1 MAVLLAA
8 CLTAAPGLCPT
19 PVLAEDANT
28 ASASQTQ
35 DISKGSAIDGTDYS
49 VTSVKTYAIA
59 PDITERTIVTNNA
72 AGTSQTVA
80 NVMEINTANGNAK
93 LAASYGNVDPAKD
106 GWKMSTLTDQTHL
119 YEKTYNEN
127 VVGGINAS
135 LFNIT
140 TGEPMGYLRMGGTT
154 YKDDAKI
161 PFVAVF
167 SDGSVGIYPAGTTLD
182 QAAAEQSKKVGSTV
196 TVTDAAGGWCI
207 LVDGKTVATQGS
219 NGGYYSRSAIG
230 LKADGTVVMLQADG
244 TMPPRSLGYTLE
256 EMGRMMQSLGCTY
269 ALELDE
275 GGSSEFVSQREG
287 ESDIAMRNTP
297 AGGGERVISTSLL
310 AVSTAAPSG
319 EFDHAGITPN
329 DNIFTPNTTVALTAT
344 GMDYSGAAAKSIP
357 SGVSWSLT
365 DDSKSL
371 GELKAGDVSGDTAS
385 ATFVSNGTCGTA
397 TVQLMYQGK
406 VVGKTSIRIQ
416 NPDTLSFTSD
426 EVNLN
431 YEEKSDLGLTALYQ
445 QEPVILKDGDITW
458 AIDDTKAGS
467 FEGNTFVTTSDV
479 TVSTSPKVTA
489 KYGSLT
495 ATTTVNVGKQ
505 PTIVLDGG
513 DDDGHDYSTIG
524 TTVHSFDGM
533 SASAVATY
541 SYPSRGGIVTGS
553 VVSDTDS
560 DFADII
566 RFGHK
571 AVKLDFDWTGI
582 TGTDGACLGLG
593 SNIDVPG
600 TPTALGA
607 WVYIPEGA
615 PVPWLRA
622 QIATSK
628 DGSTYTNAYINFT
641 DQNSNGKDAKAGWN
655 YFEAD
660 MTQYAGQKIRV
671 NSGMLFR
678 AMVTQ
683 SGIGWYTT
691 DGTKLSKDQLKGYI
705 LVDNIS
711 FVYGANNQDV
721 TAPTVK
727 SLQIIND
734 DGTKSDLADGA
745 ELKTNAPAFYATYDD
760 NEDTDKFATG
770 VESAYFYLDGTY
782 YGAGDKDNLGSTLK
796 GVQIPNGEHSLTF
809 YLKDGFGNITRE
821 TRHFTVNGS
830 NAVTI
835 DGKET
840 QLTGVSFATDGE
852 PIVGKDWKLHLT
864 TNNISDIVEMTATVQ
879 LSRGYKPTVQ
889 FSSGVTGT
897 YEYADDTGKLTVSV
911 TKVENA
917 SGSEI
922 ATITVP
928 VSETSAEGSEISVQ
942 VVSGTY
948 KVNSVTSD
956 SNSYWMGFSTPS
968 ETHKIT
974 AAYTLSTEAMVVGLP
989 TTITVKNSD
998 GNAAADVDVYADDS
1012 TDLGKTDSDGRLT
1025 TSVLTKAEGTH
1036 TLYAKDSKGNR
1047 SYAYSCTAYKST
1059 EDDTGKEG
1067 LPQYV
1072 HFNVSKDSTT
1082 QKNIAWY
1089 SSPSASAATAQ
1100 VKVAASKDMSD
1111 ATVVDGTSQL
1121 GSYTQ
1126 SGVVSRINYANLTGL
1141 EAGKTYYFQVGD
1153 GQKWSDVSSFTTAVH
1168 KNSEKIFLTADI
1180 QEDDALTG
1188 FGRIASHIKDG
1199 GYDLGIQLGDAV
1211 DNVRYYNQWTDA
1223 LKLFTLDGIA
1233 DKDMLHVVGNH
1244 EADDDGNG
1252 AALAKETFNLA
1263 GNWYSVEYGDVYIAV
1278 LNYTSS
1284 QDQLEQFKD
1293 WLVQDASASNCNWKI
1308 LVTHIPVYY
1317 TNPTGGG
1324 EEYLA
1329 ELPDAVEKAGIDFYF
1344 AGNDHSY
1351 ARTEPLAQGKVD
1363 KENGVVYYIC
1373 GSTGGKS
1380 YSVVNNPDFH
1390 FDIATLDFNSIYV
1403 SFETNGD
1410 KATVTAYN
1418 VDTNGNQSVLDTY
1431 TKSKTCANDEHN
1443 YVYDKDSKKL
1453 VCTKCGYETDPV
1465 DEKYNGF
1472 VQEKQSGKTMCFVSG
1487 ELVKGSVR
1495 FGNKF
1500 YFADD
1505 DGYAYDGDYTIDG
1518 TVCTFKGGYFESS
1531 PDGDVLAAGRAGD
1544 KVDFILRNDGVM
1556 KLVGTGDMYTYY
1568 REPVVPWSTFESSIK
1583 ELDVAAGVTSL
1594 SDWAVYHCS
1603 NLQKVVFA
1611 EGSKLTSVGMNAFD
1625 GCTSLASVELPS
1637 GVTSISWNAFAHC
1650 GSLTDLY
1657 LPDGVAWIG
1666 GGSGYDFTKESTVT
1680 LSVARGTYAEQWAK
1694 DHNVRY
1700 TSREPKDIASGTCG
1714 DGLTWKLS
1722 ADGVLSIDGDGAMAN
1737 YAGAGDVPWWQYR
1750 SSIKELD
1757 VAAGVTSLSDWAVYH
1772 CSNLQKVV
1780 FAEGSKLTSVGMNA
1794 FDGCTSLASVELPS
1808 GVTSISWNAFAHC
1821 GSLTDLYLPDGVAWI
1836 GGGSGYDFTK
1846 ESTVTLSVARGTYA
1860 EQWAKDHNV
1869 RYTSREPQ
1877 AIASLETTSSAQ
1889 STEEKLNA
1897 SEDVAAETS
1906 STDTVATDSASS
1918 DAGTVEDEGNASA
1931 EEGNAEQ
1938 ESADLRVDAKQG
1950 SCGEALTW
1958 SLDDDGTLTID
1969 GDGKMTDYSEKSSA
1983 PWDELAQDIVSIHV
1997 GAKVETIGAYAFSG
2011 LEKVESVTF
2020 DDESE
2025 LTEIRDFAF
2034 SGCKALKTV
2043 ELPKKLE
2050 KIGQGAFEKCE
2061 KLELVKL
2068 QESVTSIGEVLVE
2081 QDTDQAANEQQPVD
2095 AFADSLLVKIEA
2107 PEDSYALQYAEEH
2120 KLV

>member
-1 MAVLLAA
+1 MKRDRIVQCGVAALFAA
-8 CLTAAPGLCPT
+8 CIASVSGLCSAAA
-19 PVLAEDANT
+19 LAEDMNNVYAG
-28 ASASQTQ
+28 QVQ
-35 DISKGSAIDGTDYS
+35 DISKGSSIDGTDYS
-49 VTSVKTYAIA
+49 VTSTKAYAIA

-135 LFNIT
+135 LFNIS
-140 TGEPMGYLRMGGTT
+140 TGEPVGYLRMRGTT
-154 YKDDAKI
+154 YKDDARV

-182 QAAAEQSKKVGSTV
+182 QAAANQSKKVGSAV
-196 TVTDAAGGWCI
+196 SVADAVGGWCI
-207 LVDGKTVATQGS
+207 LVDGDTVAPQGS
-219 NGGYYSRSAIG
+219 NGGHVSPPNGGHYSRSAIG

-287 ESDIAMRNTP
+287 KSDIAMRNTP

-467 FEGNTFVTTSDV
+467 FKGNTFVTTSDV

-489 KYGSLT
+489 KYGNLT

-541 SYPSRGGIVTGS
+541 SYSGRGGKVTGS

-593 SNIDVPG
+593 SAIDVPG

-607 WVYIPEGA
+607 WVYIPEGT

-628 DGSTYTNAYINFT
+628 DGSTYTNAFINFT

-760 NEDTDKFATG
+760 NEDTDKFTTG

-796 GVQIPNGEHSLTF
+796 GVQIPNGKHSLTF

-840 QLTGVSFATDGE
+840 QLTGVSFATDGK

-864 TNNISDIVEMTATVQ
+864 TNNISDIVKMTATVQ

-917 SGSEI
+917 SGSKI

-928 VSETSAEGSEISVQ
+928 VSKASAEGSEISVQ

-948 KVNSVTSD
+948 KVKSVTSD

-998 GNAAADVDVYADDS
+998 GDAAADVDVYADDS

-1168 KNSEKIFLTADI
+1168 KSSEKIFLTADI

-1308 LVTHIPVYY
+1308 LVTHIPAYY

-1351 ARTEPLAQGKVD
+1351 ARTEPLTQGKVD

-1373 GSTGGKS
+1373 GTTGGKS

-1403 SFETNGD
+1403 SFETSGD

-1443 YVYDKDSKKL
+1443 YVYDKGSKKL
-1453 VCTKCGYETDPV
+1453 VCAKCGHDIDPAA
-1465 DEKYNGF
+1465 EKYSGF
-1472 VQEKQSGKTMCFVSG
+1472 VTEKSTGKTMYFAGGIVVTG
-1487 ELVKGSVR
+1487 AMPYGD
-1495 FGNKF
+1495 KF

-1505 DGYAYDGDYTIDG
+1505 DGYAYDGEYTIDG
-1518 TVCTFKGGYFESS
+1518 KVCTFVGGFFRSS
-1531 PDGDVLAAGRAGD
+1531 SDEGVAFAGRAGTN
-1544 KVDFILRNDGVM
+1544 VDFIISSAGTL
-1556 KLVGTGDMYTYY
+1556 KLVGFG
-1568 REPVVPWSTFESSIK
+1568 
-1583 ELDVAAGVTSL
+1583 
-1594 SDWAVYHCS
+1594 
-1603 NLQKVVFA
+1603 
-1611 EGSKLTSVGMNAFD
+1611 
-1625 GCTSLASVELPS
+1625 
-1637 GVTSISWNAFAHC
+1637 
-1650 GSLTDLY
+1650 DLY
-1657 LPDGVAWIG
+1657 SFA
-1666 GGSGYDFTKESTVT
+1666 GGS
-1680 LSVARGTYAEQWAK
+1680 
-1694 DHNVRY
+1694 
-1700 TSREPKDIASGTCG
+1700 
-1714 DGLTWKLS
+1714 
-1722 ADGVLSIDGDGAMAN
+1722 
-1737 YAGAGDVPWWQYR
+1737 DVPWNQYR

-1757 VAAGVTSLSDWAVYH
+1757 VAAGVTSLSDWSMRH
-1772 CSNLQKVV
+1772 CFNLKKVV
-1780 FAEGSKLTSVGMNA
+1780 FAEGSKLSSVGMNA
-1794 FDGCTSLASVELPS
+1794 FLSDGSLSSVRLPDS
-1808 GVTSISWNAFAHC
+1808 VTRISWGAFSYC
-1821 GSLTDLYLPDGVAWI
+1821 SGLKDVYVPDGVSWI
-1836 GGGSGYDFTK
+1836 GSGSNHAFNHSDG
-1846 ESTVTLSVARGTYA
+1846 VTLSVARGSYAADWAKGHGVKYA
-1860 EQWAKDHNV
+1860 E
-1869 RYTSREPQ
+1869 REPQ
-1877 AIASLETTSSAQ
+1877 AIASGTCGDGLTWKLTGDGVLSIEGTGDMQAYSGGEQVPWNQYRSSIK
-1889 STEEKLNA
+1889 EL
-1897 SEDVAAETS
+1897 DVAA
-1906 STDTVATDSASS
+1906 
-1918 DAGTVEDEGNASA
+1918 G
-1931 EEGNAEQ
+1931 
-1938 ESADLRVDAKQG
+1938 
-1950 SCGEALTW
+1950 
-1958 SLDDDGTLTID
+1958 
-1969 GDGKMTDYSEKSSA
+1969 
-1983 PWDELAQDIVSIHV
+1983 
-1997 GAKVETIGAYAFSG
+1997 
-2011 LEKVESVTF
+2011 
-2020 DDESE
+2020 
-2025 LTEIRDFAF
+2025 
-2034 SGCKALKTV
+2034 
-2043 ELPKKLE
+2043 
-2050 KIGQGAFEKCE
+2050 
-2061 KLELVKL
+2061 
-2068 QESVTSIGEVLVE
+2068 VTSLSDWSMRHCFNLKKVV
-2081 QDTDQAANEQQPVD
+2081 
-2095 AFADSLLVKIEA
+2095 FAEGS
-2107 PEDSYALQYAEEH
+2107 
-2120 KLV
+2120 

>member
-1 MAVLLAA
+1 
-8 CLTAAPGLCPT
+8 LCPT

-28 ASASQTQ
+28 VSASQTQ

-49 VTSVKTYAIA
+49 VTSAKTYAIA

-140 TGEPMGYLRMGGTT
+140 TGEPMGYLRMRGTT

-161 PFVAVF
+161 PFVAIF

-230 LKADGTVVMLQADG
+230 LKADGTVVMLEADG

-287 ESDIAMRNTP
+287 ESDIAMRSTP
-297 AGGGERVISTSLL
+297 AGGGERAISTSLL

-329 DNIFTPNTTVALTAT
+329 DNIFTPNATVALTAT

-371 GELKAGDVSGDTAS
+371 GELKTGDVSGDTAS

-397 TVQLMYQGK
+397 TVQLMYQDK

-541 SYPSRGGIVTGS
+541 SYPGRGGIVTGS

-593 SNIDVPG
+593 SDIDVPG
-600 TPTALGA
+600 TPTALGV

-628 DGSTYTNAYINFT
+628 DGKTYTNAYINFT

-864 TNNISDIVEMTATVQ
+864 TNNISDIVKMTATVQ

-1036 TLYAKDSKGNR
+1036 TLYAKDSEGNR

-1351 ARTEPLAQGKVD
+1351 ARTEPLTQGKVD

-1403 SFETNGD
+1403 SFETSGD

-1453 VCTKCGYETDPV
+1453 VCTKCGHEADPAT
-1465 DEKYNGF
+1465 EKFSGF
-1472 VQEKQSGKTMCFVSG
+1472 VQEKTTGKTMHFAGGTPVTG
-1487 ELVKGSVR
+1487 
-1495 FGNKF
+1495 FMHYGNKY

-1518 TVCTFKGGYFESS
+1518 VTCTFKGGYFESAS
-1531 PDGDVLAAGRAGD
+1531 DASVVIAGRAG
-1544 KVDFILRNDGVM
+1544 KNADFILRNGGLF
-1556 KLVGTGDMYTYY
+1556 KLVGSGDLYTFAGMGD
-1568 REPVVPWSTFESSIK
+1568 VPWEQYNQSIK

-1594 SDWAVYHCS
+1594 SDWSMYHCF

-1611 EGSKLTSVGMNAFD
+1611 DGSKLSSVGMLAFLSD
-1625 GCTSLASVELPS
+1625 
-1637 GVTSISWNAFAHC
+1637 
-1650 GSLTDLY
+1650 GSLTSITLPDSVSRISWGAFSYCSGLKDVY
-1657 LPDGVAWIG
+1657 VPDGVTWIG
-1666 GGSGYDFTKESTVT
+1666 GGSNHAFNRSDGVT
-1680 LSVARGTYAEQWAK
+1680 LSVARGSYAEQWAK
-1694 DHNVRY
+1694 DHNVKY
-1700 TSREPKDIASGTCG
+1700 TVREPAAIASGTCG
-1714 DGLTWKLS
+1714 DSLTWKL
-1722 ADGVLSIDGDGAMAN
+1722 AGDGVLSIEGTGDMQA
-1737 YAGAGDVPWWQYR
+1737 YAGYGDVPWAQYR
-1750 SSIKELD
+1750 DSIKELD
-1757 VAAGVTSLSDWAVYH
+1757 VAAGVTSLSDWSMYH
-1772 CSNLQKVV
+1772 CFNLQKVV
-1780 FAEGSKLTSVGMNA
+1780 FADGSKLSSVGMLA
-1794 FDGCTSLASVELPS
+1794 FLSD
-1808 GVTSISWNAFAHC
+1808 
-1821 GSLTDLYLPDGVAWI
+1821 GSLTSITLPDSVSRISWGAFSYCSGLKDVYVPDGVTWI
-1836 GGGSGYDFTK
+1836 GGGSNHAFNRSDG
-1846 ESTVTLSVARGTYA
+1846 VTLSVARGSYA

-1869 RYTSREPQ
+1869 KYTVREPE
-1877 AIASLETTSSAQ
+1877 AIASPETTSSAQ

-2043 ELPKKLE
+2043 ELPEKLE

-2081 QDTDQAANEQQPVD
+2081 QDTDRAANEQQPVD